1 MKKIIYLS
9 ILLIGLT
16 QISCKTKQPISVSN
30 TNKIE
35 RSVFNKTLTVE
46 FYSKGSGIN
55 HNAFTTMESLLN
67 KTTDGV
73 SCEFENRLVR
83 YGREGERQYCM
94 TFNDEKCYSA
104 MSEIIKQK
112 MDNQQNVRVTENGIC
127 HKHTR

>member
-9 ILLIGLT
+9 IFLIGLT
-16 QISCKTKQPISVSN
+16 QTSCKTKQPTN
-30 TNKIE
+30 TSSTGKTE

-55 HNAFTTMESLLN
+55 HSAFGIMESLLN

-104 MSEIIKQK
+104 MIAVIKQK
-112 MDNQQNVRVTENGIC
+112 MDNQENVRVTENGTC